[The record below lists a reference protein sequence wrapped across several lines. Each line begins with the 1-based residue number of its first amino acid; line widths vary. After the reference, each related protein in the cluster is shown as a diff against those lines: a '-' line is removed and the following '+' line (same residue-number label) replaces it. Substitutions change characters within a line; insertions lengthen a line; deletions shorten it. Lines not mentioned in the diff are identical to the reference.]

1 MANRVEKF
9 EDLEAWKIAIDVAVK
24 IYALTSTFPK
34 LELYSLT
41 NQMRR
46 AAASV
51 SANIAE
57 GFGRYNTKEKMQF
70 YKIANG
76 SLLELKS
83 FCYLSERLA
92 YIDETQLETL
102 LSIITSSQ
110 KLTSALIR
118 SQKERL

>member
-9 EDLEAWKIAIDVAVK
+9 EDLEAWQVAIDIAVM
-24 IYALTSTFPK
+24 IYDTTSKFPK
-34 LELYSLT
+34 SELYSLI

-46 AAASV
+46 ASSSV

-83 FCYLSERLA
+83 FCYLSERLV
-92 YIDETQLETL
+92 YIDKNQLETL
-102 LSIITSSQ
+102 LSAITSSQ

>member
-1 MANRVEKF
+1 MANRVEEF
-9 EDLEAWKIAIDVAVK
+9 EDLEAWQIAIDVAVMV
-24 IYALTSTFPK
+24 YEVTSKYPK
-34 LELYSLT
+34 SELYSLT

-46 AAASV
+46 ASSSI

-57 GFGRYNTKEKMQF
+57 GFGRYNTKEKAQF

-83 FCYLSERLA
+83 FCYLSKRLS
-92 YIDETQLETL
+92 YIDDDQLEAL
-102 LSIITSSQ
+102 LSAITSSQ
-110 KLTSALIR
+110 KLTNALIR